1 MDRCS
6 MAVKTP
12 GEYVPPKPPKPY
24 VGLSD
29 DRDVIAALDAIFDR
43 VIAARDTVRF
53 LSVGPDVPEAQSSA
67 YSGQIR
73 VSIDR
78 PYHGHWHFRIGHP
91 RHVKRLKPLPKMSS
105 SPESSCRLSRNRG
118 LNSSLPHDGYLLGV
132 RICSGTGGCETM

>member
-1 MDRCS
+1 

-67 YSGQIR
+67 YSG
-73 VSIDR
+73 
-78 PYHGHWHFRIGHP
+78 
-91 RHVKRLKPLPKMSS
+91 
-105 SPESSCRLSRNRG
+105 
-118 LNSSLPHDGYLLGV
+118 
-132 RICSGTGGCETM
+132 